1 MLEQEIKK
9 IMKKRGMLPV
19 DIYKP
24 LKINRINF
32 YQAIKTSNF
41 ENKTFKKIIAFLNL
55 ELIIKLKNKQNGK
68 KTNL

>member
-9 IMKKRGMLPV
+9 IMKERGLMPV

-32 YQAIKTSNF
+32 YRAIKTSNF
-41 ENKTFKKIIAFLNL
+41 ENKTFKKIIAFLDL
-55 ELIIKLKNKQNGK
+55 ELDVILKK
-68 KTNL
+68 KKK

>member
-1 MLEQEIKK
+1 MLEEEIKK

-32 YQAIKTSNF
+32 YRAIKTSNF
-41 ENKTFKKIIAFLNL
+41 ENKTFKKIIAFLGL
-55 ELIIKLKNKQNGK
+55 ELSVKLKKNEN
-68 KTNL
+68 

>member
-9 IMKKRGMLPV
+9 IMKKRGLMPV

-32 YQAIKTSNF
+32 YRAIKTSNF
-41 ENKTFKKIIAFLNL
+41 ENKTFKKIIAFLDL
-55 ELIIKLKNKQNGK
+55 ELDIILKK
-68 KTNL
+68 KKK

>member
-9 IMKKRGMLPV
+9 IMKERGLMPV

-32 YQAIKTSNF
+32 YRAIKTSNF
-41 ENKTFKKIIAFLNL
+41 ENKTFKKIIAFLDL
-55 ELIIKLKNKQNGK
+55 ELDIILKK
-68 KTNL
+68 KKK